1 MPLWLFFQLLS
12 LNLLNFTSVISVSY
26 IFRNDHILLLNSK
39 DRYVLFLVSENLF
52 YRLPD
57 SEPPEI
63 LNCPNTINT
72 FTDKISKTAVVTWS
86 KPTALD
92 NSGSANIS
100 QTRGLGPGSTFRQGL
115 TEIRYRASDANSNT
129 SPECIFFIN
138 VEGNQVIHDI
148 YNVLHCF
155 IIVVF
160 IFSD

>member
-1 MPLWLFFQLLS
+1 MLS

-26 IFRNDHILLLNSK
+26 IFRNGHILLLNSK

-115 TEIRYRASDANSNT
+115 TEIRYRASDANGNT